1 MCGEI
6 VLTGKFKGG
15 YMGNVLRAGLSK
27 KKTVIHKLSNTLA
40 RNFIGGRG
48 LNSKVL
54 YDEVGPDVDPL
65 DPENLLILGVGPLNG
80 TLSPSSSKWTVTAK
94 SPLTGI
100 IGDGCSSSRL
110 GAEMKYAGFD
120 QIIIK
125 GRAKHPVYL
134 WIDDG
139 NVEIRDASHIWGNT
153 TVETEKAITQELG
166 DREVQVACIGPAG
179 ENLVR
184 IACVMSN
191 LYRVAARTGIG
202 AVMGSKNLKAVA
214 IRGGKD
220 VEVANPQAFEEAVLD
235 AKRKIRADPLYEGY
249 STVGTPIL
257 IDWLNAQGGLST
269 KYYEFGSFDKAGTI
283 NAETFLK
290 NHKNIHIA
298 CFGCPIHCTHYFMED
313 YGQGKLEFAHL
324 FALGSLC
331 LDGDLPSILENVSL
345 SNDLGLDII
354 SLGNT
359 IAFAMECYEKGLI
372 TKKDLDG
379 IELTWGSHDAMNEL
393 IKLIAYRK
401 GFGDVLADGVRKA
414 GEKIGK
420 EAEKFVQHTKGL
432 ESCCQNLPKK
442 GWLLAYATA
451 TRGCDHLRG
460 MENLEGIE
468 FRKEKAVEIFGTPA
482 VIDLLSTE
490 GKPML
495 IKWHQDLLAV
505 VDSLETCKFNCDC
518 LYALG
523 PEELA
528 NLFSTATGWKIDGK
542 ELLKI
547 GERIYNIERMFNV
560 KGGISRKDDVP
571 PNRMFN
577 LLSSGRYKG
586 SQATPEELNRMLDEY
601 YDLRGW
607 NKKGIPTKQKLKD
620 LKIT

>member
-1 MCGEI
+1 M
-6 VLTGKFKGG
+6 GK
-15 YMGNVLRAGLSK
+15 VLRVDLSK
-27 KKTVIHKLSNTLA
+27 KKTAIHELSNALA
-40 RNFIGGRG
+40 RDFIGGRG

-65 DPENLLILGVGPLNG
+65 GPRNLLIFGVGPLNG
-80 TLSPSSSKWTVTAK
+80 TLSPSSGKWTITTK

-100 IGDGCSSSRL
+100 IGDGCAGSHL

-120 QIIIK
+120 QIIVN

-139 NVEIRDASHIWGNT
+139 NVEIRDARHIWGET
-153 TVETEKAITQELG
+153 TIETEKAITQELG

-179 ENLVR
+179 EHLVK
-184 IACVMSN
+184 IACVMAN

-235 AKRKIRADPLYEGY
+235 ATKKIRADPLYEGY
-249 STVGTPIL
+249 ATIGTPIL

-269 KYYEFGSFDKAGTI
+269 KYHQFGSFDKAGNI

-290 NHKNIHIA
+290 KHKNIHIA

-313 YGQGKLEFAHL
+313 YGKGKLEFAHI

-331 LDGDLPSILENVSL
+331 LDGNLPSILENVSL
-345 SNDLGLDII
+345 SDELGLDII
-354 SLGNT
+354 SLGNI

-379 IELTWGSHDAMNEL
+379 IELTWGNHDAMNEL

-414 GEKIGK
+414 SEKIG
-420 EAEKFVQHTKGL
+420 EDAEKFAQHTKGL

-442 GWLLAYATA
+442 GWALAYATA

-460 MENLEGIE
+460 MENIEGIE
-468 FRKEKAVEIFGTPA
+468 LRKEKAVEIFGTPA
-482 VIDLLSTE
+482 VVDLLSTE
-490 GKPML
+490 GKAML

-505 VDSLETCKFNCDC
+505 VDSLETCKFNCDS

-523 PEELA
+523 PDELA
-528 NLFSTATGWKIDGK
+528 NLFSKATGWKIDGK
-542 ELLKI
+542 ELLTI
-547 GERIYNIERMFNV
+547 GERIYNVERMFNV
-560 KGGISRKDDVP
+560 KAGISRKDDVP
-571 PNRMFN
+571 PSRMFN

-586 SQATPEELNRMLDEY
+586 AKLTHEEFNRMLDEY
-601 YDLRGW
+601 YGLRGW
-607 NKKGIPTKQKLKD
+607 DKNGIPTKQKLKD
-620 LKIT
+620 LDIT

>member
-1 MCGEI
+1 M
-6 VLTGKFKGG
+6 GK
-15 YMGNVLRAGLSK
+15 VLRVDLSK
-27 KKTVIHKLSNTLA
+27 NKTTVLRLSNVLA

-54 YDEVGPDVDPL
+54 FDEVGPGIDPL
-65 DPENLLILGVGPLNG
+65 GPENLLIFGVGPLNG

-100 IGDGCSSSRL
+100 IGDGCSGSGF

-125 GRAKHPVYL
+125 GKAKHPIYL

-139 NVEIRDASHIWGNT
+139 SVEIRDASHIWGKT
-153 TVETEKAITQELG
+153 TVETEKAIKQDLE

-179 ENLVR
+179 ENLVK
-184 IACVMSN
+184 IACVTSN
-191 LYRVAARTGIG
+191 LYRTAARTGMG
-202 AVMGSKNLKAVA
+202 AVMGSKNLKAIA

-220 VEVANPQAFEEAVLD
+220 VEVADPQAFEEAVLD
-235 AKRKIRADPLYEGY
+235 AKKKIREDPMYGVY
-249 STVGTPIL
+249 ATQGTPAL
-257 IDWLNAQGGLST
+257 VSWLNVQGGLST
-269 KYYEFGSFDKAGTI
+269 KNYEFGSFEKADNI

-290 NHKNIHIA
+290 EHKHITIA

-324 FALGSLC
+324 FALGALC
-331 LDGDLPSILENVSL
+331 LNGNLSSILENISL
-345 SNDLGLDII
+345 SCDLGLDII
-354 SLGNT
+354 SLGSI
-359 IAFAMECYEKGLI
+359 IAFTMECYERELV
-372 TKKDLDG
+372 TKEDLNG
-379 IELTWGSHDAMNEL
+379 IELTWGDHDAMNEL
-393 IKLIAYRK
+393 IRLIAYRK
-401 GFGDVLADGVRKA
+401 GFGDVLAEGVRKA
-414 GEKIGK
+414 SERIGK
-420 EAEKFVQHTKGL
+420 GSAKFAQHAKGL

-442 GWLLAYATA
+442 GWVLAYATA

-468 FRKEKAVEIFGTPA
+468 FRREKALEIFGTPA

-505 VDSLETCKFNCDC
+505 VDSLETCKFNCDV

-528 NLFSTATGWKIDGK
+528 ILFSTATGWKIDGK
-542 ELLKI
+542 ELLTI
-547 GERIYNIERMFNV
+547 GERIYNVERMFNV
-560 KGGISRKDDVP
+560 REGISRKDDVP

-577 LLSSGRYKG
+577 PLSSGQYKG
-586 SQATPEELNRMLDEY
+586 SQATPNELHKMLDEY
-601 YDLRGW
+601 YQLRGW
-607 NKKGIPTKQKLKD
+607 DKNGVPTKEKLKELD
-620 LKIT
+620 IV